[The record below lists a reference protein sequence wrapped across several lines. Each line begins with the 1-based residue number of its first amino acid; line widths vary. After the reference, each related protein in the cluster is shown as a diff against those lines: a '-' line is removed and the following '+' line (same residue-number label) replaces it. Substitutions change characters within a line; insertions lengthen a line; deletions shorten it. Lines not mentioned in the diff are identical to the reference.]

1 MTDVMSLDYTAAGAP
16 IRDDL
21 RAAHAMVLEHFSR
34 PGCWFSGAERIAI
47 AAESRLAVGCPLC
60 RERKSALS
68 PEHAQGERKSALS
81 PEHATTGA
89 LKTRL
94 VELIH
99 RVRTDSG
106 RLSRRFFD
114 AEIAAGLSDGE
125 YVEAVGIVAL
135 TSGLDFLCRALG
147 VPVLPLPDPLP
158 GVASR
163 HRPAGLQEGIAWV
176 PMLPPEAASGP
187 DADLY
192 GGADFVPNI
201 VRALSLVPDHVRV
214 LRKWSDAHYVAL
226 RDLTARRAIDRP
238 QIELVAARVSA
249 LNECFY

>member
-1 MTDVMSLDYTAAGAP
+1 MDASALDYTVAGAT
-16 IRDDL
+16 IRPDL
-21 RAAHAMVLEHFSR
+21 RAVHALVLEHFSR
-34 PGCWFSGAERIAI
+34 PGCWFSGRERIAI
-47 AAESRLAVGCPLC
+47 AAESRLAADCPLC
-60 RERKSALS
+60 RARKAALS
-68 PEHAQGERKSALS
+68 PEHAKG
-81 PEHATTGA
+81 EHATTGG
-89 LKTRL
+89 LKAPL

-114 AEIAAGLSDGE
+114 TLISAGLTDAE
-125 YVEAVGIVAL
+125 YVEALGIVAL
-135 TSGLDFLCRALG
+135 TAGLDFLCRALG
-147 VPVLPLPDPLP
+147 VAVFPLPAPLP
-158 GVASR
+158 GAPSR
-163 HRPAGLQEGIAWV
+163 QRPSGLVDGIAWV
-176 PMLPPEAASGP
+176 PLLLPEGASGP
-187 DADLY
+187 DADVY

-214 LRKWSDAHYVAL
+214 LRKWSDAHYVPV

>member
-1 MTDVMSLDYTAAGAP
+1 MDAASLDYSAANAA

-47 AAESRLAVGCPLC
+47 AAESRLALGCPLC
-60 RERKSALS
+60 RERKAALS
-68 PEHAQGERKSALS
+68 PEHAQGK
-81 PEHATTGA
+81 HATTGA
-89 LKTRL
+89 LKLPL

-114 AEIAAGLSDGE
+114 ATIAAGVSDGE
-125 YVEAVGIVAL
+125 YVEAVGIVAFAA
-135 TSGLDFLCRALG
+135 GLDFLCRALG
-147 VPVLPLPDPLP
+147 VPVLPLPDALP
-158 GVASR
+158 GAASR
-163 HRPAGLQEGIAWV
+163 QRPSGLAEGIAWV
-176 PMLPPEAASGP
+176 PLLAPEAASGR
-187 DADLY
+187 DADVF

>member
-1 MTDVMSLDYTAAGAP
+1 MDGMSLDYTAAGAP

-34 PGCWFSGAERIAI
+34 PGCWFSGRERIAI
-47 AAESRLAVGCPLC
+47 AAESRLAVACPLC

-68 PEHAQGERKSALS
+68 PEHVQG
-81 PEHATTGA
+81 EHATTGA
-89 LKTRL
+89 LKEPL
-94 VELIH
+94 VGLIH
-99 RVRTDSG
+99 RVRTDPG

-114 AEIAAGLSDGE
+114 AVIAAGLHHGE

-135 TSGLDFLCRALG
+135 AAGLDFLCRALG
-147 VPVLPLPDPLP
+147 VPVLPLPGPLP
-158 GVASR
+158 GVPSR
-163 HRPAGLQEGIAWV
+163 HRPFGLQEGIAWV
-176 PMLPPEAASGP
+176 PLLPPEAASGP
-187 DADLY
+187 DADIY

>member
-1 MTDVMSLDYTAAGAP
+1 MDGRSLDYTAAGAP

-21 RAAHAMVLEHFSR
+21 RATHAMVLEHFSR
-34 PGCWFSGAERIAI
+34 PGCWFSGRERIAI

-60 RERKSALS
+60 RERRSALS
-68 PEHAQGERKSALS
+68 PEHVQG
-81 PEHATTGA
+81 EHATTGA
-89 LKTRL
+89 LKPPL

-99 RVRTDSG
+99 RVRTDPG

-114 AEIAAGLSDGE
+114 AVIAAGLRDGE

-135 TSGLDFLCRALG
+135 AAGLDFLCRALG
-147 VPVLPLPDPLP
+147 VPVLPLPGPLP
-158 GVASR
+158 GVPSR
-163 HRPAGLQEGIAWV
+163 HRPSGLQEGIAWV
-176 PMLPPEAASGP
+176 PLLPPEAASGP
-187 DADLY
+187 DADIY

-214 LRKWSDAHYVAL
+214 LRTWSDAHYVAL